1 MIELTGRSVV
11 AENGLCLFIEHDR
24 VVEIKPADAPHDA
37 PFICPGFID
46 LQVNGCAGCDYSA
59 ERFAPDHL
67 QRIIRRLAASGTAR
81 HVPTIISSPQGRVVK
96 NLQTLAQALD
106 NSQADLSAAVAGIH
120 IEGPFI
126 SGEDGPRGAHDR
138 KFVRDPSLSEFEE
151 WQAAAGGRIKIVTV
165 APEKKGALGFIAE
178 VVRRGVVV
186 AIGHTAAS
194 PQRIREAVAAGAA
207 MSTHL
212 GNGSH
217 SRLPRLQNYLWE
229 QLADDRLHAG
239 IIADGFHLPAPV
251 LKVFMRSK
259 GLERLVLVSDIAAA
273 GDQAPGRYTWGDIEV
288 EVHADGRVSL
298 AGTEFLAG
306 AGHMLDRDIA
316 QFMRHTGVG
325 LSAAVA
331 LCTVNAARL
340 LGENAYSQDREHGM
354 PADLTLFRYRPG
366 DERLR
371 IEQTILRGK
380 TLYRR
385 I

>member
-1 MIELTGRSVV
+1 
-11 AENGLCLFIEHDR
+11 
-24 VVEIKPADAPHDA
+24 
-37 PFICPGFID
+37 
-46 LQVNGCAGCDYSA
+46 
-59 ERFAPDHL
+59 
-67 QRIIRRLAASGTAR
+67 
-81 HVPTIISSPQGRVVK
+81 
-96 NLQTLAQALD
+96 
-106 NSQADLSAAVAGIH
+106 
-120 IEGPFI
+120 
-126 SGEDGPRGAHDR
+126 
-138 KFVRDPSLSEFEE
+138 
-151 WQAAAGGRIKIVTV
+151 
-165 APEKKGALGFIAE
+165 
-178 VVRRGVVV
+178 
-186 AIGHTAAS
+186 
-194 PQRIREAVAAGAA
+194 
-207 MSTHL
+207 
-212 GNGSH
+212 
-217 SRLPRLQNYLWE
+217 
-229 QLADDRLHAG
+229 
-239 IIADGFHLPAPV
+239 
-251 LKVFMRSK
+251 MRSK